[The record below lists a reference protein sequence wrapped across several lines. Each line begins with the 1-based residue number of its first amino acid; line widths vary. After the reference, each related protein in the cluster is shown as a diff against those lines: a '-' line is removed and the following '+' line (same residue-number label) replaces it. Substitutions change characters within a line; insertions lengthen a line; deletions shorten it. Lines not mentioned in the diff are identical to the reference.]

1 MKIKTKKYRNNPD
14 IHFKIFTD
22 KIGNYKF
29 EASVF
34 KDQYIDDNLVGEFTG
49 KIGRN
54 IVVSKSD
61 GTLKNWLEDAQK
73 MSDFYYNLVEF
84 LKEVK
89 CLYNKNNRQN

>member
-1 MKIKTKKYRNNPD
+1 MKIKTKKYRNNSD

-34 KDQYIDDNLVGEFTG
+34 KDEYIDDNLVGEFTG